1 MACPICAAAPDKQ
14 YRPFCSRRCADLD
27 LAKWFNGSYAAP
39 STDPDDVEAAI
50 EAAEAAANEAQK
62 PH

>member
-1 MACPICAAAPDKQ
+1 MSCPICGAEPAAK
-14 YRPFCSRRCADLD
+14 YRPFCSRRCADID

-39 STDPDDVEAAI
+39 STDPDDATEV
-50 EAAEAAANEAQK
+50 AEAMANEPPHK

>member
-1 MACPICAAAPDKQ
+1 MSCPICAAETAAK
-14 YRPFCSRRCADLD
+14 YRPFCSRRCADID

-39 STDPDDVEAAI
+39 STDSDDTI
-50 EAAEAAANEAQK
+50 EVAEAMAKEPPHK